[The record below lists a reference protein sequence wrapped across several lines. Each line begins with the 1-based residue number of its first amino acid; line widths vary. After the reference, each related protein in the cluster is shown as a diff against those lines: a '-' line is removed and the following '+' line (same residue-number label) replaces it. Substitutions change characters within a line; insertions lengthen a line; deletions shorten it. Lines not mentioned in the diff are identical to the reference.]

1 MARELRPRC
10 KLDAAAAALRA
21 VRSARCATSR
31 EPVRGNRSNLEKARR
46 RDRYSS
52 SLVPHGCDG
61 RRTIRKS
68 EGTAPRSDAN
78 VRMREGM
85 RLRRVFYVN
94 PTTFLYA
101 HRRPSQ
107 RRHTCPQTSLPE
119 IDRRGTT
126 TRQRC
131 QTSAHAGFEL
141 SLTRLLCALI
151 SAPLSPPRKHLVTV
165 SGSQP
170 LEITHLFA
178 QALHLKKSLGKIAP
192 CDRAFRCRRL

>member
-1 MARELRPRC
+1 I
-10 KLDAAAAALRA
+10 
-21 VRSARCATSR
+21 
-31 EPVRGNRSNLEKARR
+31 G
-46 RDRYSS
+46 
-52 SLVPHGCDG
+52 
-61 RRTIRKS
+61 KS
-68 EGTAPRSDAN
+68 EGTARRSDAN
-78 VRMREGM
+78 QRMRGGM

-119 IDRRGTT
+119 IDLRGTT

-170 LEITHLFA
+170 LEI
-178 QALHLKKSLGKIAP
+178 
-192 CDRAFRCRRL
+192 